1 MKRSI
6 FVKKESDG
14 SMEICFITT
23 DHLEDR
29 LWFRDDDDFKAG
41 MNRVAILSETL
52 HIPVLAFILMSNH
65 VHFVL
70 QCSYDQA
77 LRFINL
83 FKKAHSRHLWK
94 KYGTHEALQGVK
106 VDIQIIEMSDEH
118 LERVIAYTLMNC
130 VAANICTFPADY
142 PWGSGN
148 CYFRTKAVKGT
159 PLRNFS
165 GRERIRLL
173 HSKKELSSRLMVCE
187 DGYILPD
194 SYIQVPFVEKIFRT
208 PKRMNY
214 FLQNSSKAKL
224 RLSRSEEGRP
234 AFRDQVIAA
243 ALPDLCQSLFHCR
256 RIIDLNEKQLAELL
270 RQVRFR
276 FAADVNQI
284 ARTVGFSYE
293 RVARLLEDY

>member
-1 MKRSI
+1 M
-6 FVKKESDG
+6 FCEEG
-14 SMEICFITT
+14 
-23 DHLEDR
+23 
-29 LWFRDDDDFKAG
+29 
-41 MNRVAILSETL
+41 
-52 HIPVLAFILMSNH
+52 HIIPEYS
-65 VHFVL
+65 
-70 QCSYDQA
+70 
-77 LRFINL
+77 
-83 FKKAHSRHLWK
+83 
-94 KYGTHEALQGVK
+94 
-106 VDIQIIEMSDEH
+106 
-118 LERVIAYTLMNC
+118 
-130 VAANICTFPADY
+130 
-142 PWGSGN
+142 
-148 CYFRTKAVKGT
+148 
-159 PLRNFS
+159 
-165 GRERIRLL
+165 
-173 HSKKELSSRLMVCE
+173 
-187 DGYILPD
+187 
-194 SYIQVPFVEKIFRT
+194 IQVSVVEKIFRT